1 MENIKTLAVT
11 FASLGG
17 MEANTDAAYA
27 AHEALAD
34 AVDAAV
40 DHEQACSIASAIV
53 KGFNY

>member
-11 FASLGG
+11 FAALGG

-34 AVDAAV
+34 AVDAAT
-40 DHEQACSIASAIV
+40 DHEQACIIASAIV